1 VKTESCLKSGAYSRG
16 TAHRMAHAGELSRKQ
31 WSPETLDLLVGV
43 NIDVSAME
51 EDEPDATEESEDD
64 EASDQEEEV
73 ILID

>member
-1 VKTESCLKSGAYSRG
+1 
-16 TAHRMAHAGELSRKQ
+16 MARADELSRKQ

-73 ILID
+73 ILLD